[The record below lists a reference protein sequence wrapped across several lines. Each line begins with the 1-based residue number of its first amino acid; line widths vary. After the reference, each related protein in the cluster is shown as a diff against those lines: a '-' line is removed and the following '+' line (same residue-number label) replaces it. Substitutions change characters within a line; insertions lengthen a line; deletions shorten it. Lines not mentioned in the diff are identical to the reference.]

1 MLEEYI
7 HQNLNILQKITNHE
21 KIRAKQTSRR
31 IQSPQIKK
39 AQQIQQRGK
48 KTATNCSA
56 VLS

>member
-1 MLEEYI
+1 MLEEHI
-7 HQNLNILQKITNHE
+7 RQNLNILQKITNHE

-39 AQQIQQRGK
+39 AHQIQQRGK